1 MLEKTVEEKIK
12 SYLNSKNV
20 YWIKNHGSSFT
31 PKGIPDLTCCWEG
44 KFLAIEVKM
53 TGKLN
58 GQSEHQKIHMNNI
71 LKAGGIYILAD
82 NVETVI
88 KRLEES

>member
-1 MLEKTVEEKIK
+1 
-12 SYLNSKNV
+12 
-20 YWIKNHGSSFT
+20 
-31 PKGIPDLTCCWEG
+31 
-44 KFLAIEVKM
+44 M

-88 KRLEES
+88 KRLEEN